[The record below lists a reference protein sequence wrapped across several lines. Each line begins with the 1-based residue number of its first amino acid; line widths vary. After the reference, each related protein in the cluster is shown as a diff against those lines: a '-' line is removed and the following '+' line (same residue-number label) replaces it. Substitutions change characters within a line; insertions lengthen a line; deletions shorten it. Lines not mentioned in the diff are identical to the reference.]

1 MEYEKTKIT
10 QDAHKMSVIGR
21 EHGHYME
28 EEEEEEEE
36 EEDEEEENI
45 AKVSLSKCEEMRC
58 TTCVY

>member
-21 EHGHYME
+21 EHGHDTE
-28 EEEEEEEE
+28 EDEEEEE

-45 AKVSLSKCEEMRC
+45 TKVSLSKCEEMRC